1 MLRQRG
7 DKPLL
12 KLLEDLG
19 GWPILDPEWDES
31 RFDIIWLLA
40 QLRLFNNDILISEW
54 VGPDIKNSDEYI
66 IQVREILSLVSRFVN
81 NIFFIERSLF

>member
-1 MLRQRG
+1 MFLIADLLQQRG
-7 DKPLL
+7 EKPLL

-19 GWPILDPEWDES
+19 GWPLLNPDWDETQ
-31 RFDIIWLLA
+31 FDIIWLMA

-66 IQVREILSLVSRFVN
+66 IQVSKILLIFVLVVDN
-81 NIFFIERSLF
+81 CTV